1 MRLPALPRGKGAV
14 EQALGEIC
22 DTLVSGESVKLS
34 GFGSFLVRSK
44 VSRERCGFSLAR
56 RFETNM

>member
-1 MRLPALPRGKGAV
+1 V

-56 RFETNM
+56 WFETNM